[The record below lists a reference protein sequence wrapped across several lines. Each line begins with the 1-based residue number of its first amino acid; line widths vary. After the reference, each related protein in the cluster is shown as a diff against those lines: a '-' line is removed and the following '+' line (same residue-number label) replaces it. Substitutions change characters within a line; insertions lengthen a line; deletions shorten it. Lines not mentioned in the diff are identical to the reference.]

1 MLKGTRKYWVIA
13 LVCGLAAALLFN
25 IYIQQVKTR
34 YEPDDLVGVVR
45 ANVDIARDSLITK
58 DMIETV
64 QLPGKYVHPDAI
76 QTSQDVVGKI
86 TCSDISSGEI
96 LLYSK
101 LADSKSKEQRMAYK
115 IPQDKRAVTIGID
128 SISGV
133 AGYLQKGDRVDI
145 FATIDIE
152 ESSGGGSVPYTVLAL
167 QDVLILETG
176 SAAELNQKNETV
188 ARTVTLAVEPQEALP
203 LILAS
208 ERGTVRLA
216 LRSPIDRNLSTLTP
230 FQKKD
235 LLYIAPPQPAEQESR

>member
-1 MLKGTRKYWVIA
+1 LLKGTRKYWVIA

-76 QTSQDVVGKI
+76 QESNDVVGKI
-86 TCSDISSGEI
+86 ASSDISSGEI
-96 LLYSK
+96 LLYSR
-101 LADSKSKEQRMAYK
+101 LADGKSGEQRLAYK

-176 SAAELNQKNETV
+176 SAAELTQKSEAV

-216 LRSPIDRNLSTLTP
+216 LRSPIDNSINALVP
-230 FQKKD
+230 FQIND
-235 LLYIAPPQPAEQESR
+235 FLSIAPPQPTEQE

>member
-1 MLKGTRKYWVIA
+1 MLKGTRRYWVIA

-25 IYIQQVKTR
+25 IYIQQVKTK
-34 YEPDDLVGVVR
+34 YQPDDLVGVVR
-45 ANVDIARDSLITK
+45 ANADIVPDSLITK
-58 DMIETV
+58 EMIETV

-86 TCSDISSGEI
+86 ACSDISSGEI
-96 LLYSK
+96 ILYSK
-101 LADSKSKEQRMAYK
+101 LADSKSEQRLAYK
-115 IPQDKRAVTIGID
+115 IPRDKRAVTIGIN

-152 ESSGGGSVPYTVLAL
+152 QNSSSGSIPYTLLAL

-176 SAAELNQKNETV
+176 SAAELNQKNEGVTK
-188 ARTVTLAVEPQEALP
+188 TITLAVAPQQALP
-203 LILAS
+203 LILAT

-216 LRSPIDRNLSTLTP
+216 LRSPIDKNLTALTP
-230 FQKKD
+230 FQIND
-235 LLYIAPPQPAEQESR
+235 LLSIAPPQPTEQE